1 MANIQVLG
9 IPEKVRKIGL
19 FEMER
24 KQAAIV
30 LVKKTATGI
39 QKEGKSLAP
48 ASPTGRKKS
57 KGKPGDLKRSIRP
70 KYMEGGLSATVV
82 PRKPKGAHRHLVEYG
97 TRQRKNKKGANRGK
111 MPKKPFMSIAE
122 RHAEGRYNKELE
134 RIFNCDETI

>member
-9 IPEKVRKIGL
+9 VPETVRKIGL

-30 LVKKTATGI
+30 LVKKTATSI

-48 ASPTGRKKS
+48 SSPAGRKKS

-134 RIFNCDETI
+134 RIFSRDETI

>member
-9 IPEKVRKIGL
+9 VPETVRKIGL

-30 LVKKTATGI
+30 LVKKTATSI

-48 ASPTGRKKS
+48 SSPAGRKKS

-70 KYMEGGLSATVV
+70 KYMEG
-82 PRKPKGAHRHLVEYG
+82 
-97 TRQRKNKKGANRGK
+97 
-111 MPKKPFMSIAE
+111 
-122 RHAEGRYNKELE
+122 
-134 RIFNCDETI
+134 

>member
-1 MANIQVLG
+1 MLG
-9 IPEKVRKIGL
+9 VPETVRKIGL

-30 LVKKTATGI
+30 LVKKTATSI
-39 QKEGKSLAP
+39 KKEGKSLAP
-48 ASPTGRKKS
+48 SSHTAGRKKS

-82 PRKPKGAHRHLVEYG
+82 PKPKGAHRHLVEYG

-111 MPKKPFMSIAE
+111 MPKKPFYVYSGKAC
-122 RHAEGRYNKELE
+122 RRQV
-134 RIFNCDETI
+134 

>member
-1 MANIQVLG
+1 
-9 IPEKVRKIGL
+9 
-19 FEMER
+19 
-24 KQAAIV
+24 
-30 LVKKTATGI
+30 
-39 QKEGKSLAP
+39 
-48 ASPTGRKKS
+48 GRKKS

-97 TRQRKNKKGANRGK
+97 TRQRRNKKGANRGK

-134 RIFNCDETI
+134 RIFGRDETI